1 MKSPQESFKM
11 NPLPA
16 DPGGFEQA
24 EVTEAQIIQAL
35 DAKGI
40 EDVETKEL
48 LVKYAS
54 KLESD
59 FENKNPQD
67 PNRAHFECTLTLARM
82 YAKTEK
88 YKEYA
93 LQSVKELFEANT
105 LKEDRDEEIK
115 DLIDSLWL

>member
-1 MKSPQESFKM
+1 
-11 NPLPA
+11 
-16 DPGGFEQA
+16 
-24 EVTEAQIIQAL
+24 
-35 DAKGI
+35 
-40 EDVETKEL
+40 
-48 LVKYAS
+48 
-54 KLESD
+54 
-59 FENKNPQD
+59 
-67 PNRAHFECTLTLARM
+67 M